1 MPSPNSG
8 KGFLFM
14 TDSRLT
20 PELITLYGTGWCPD
34 CKRSKQ
40 FFGEQRVPY
49 HYVDIDNDSDATA
62 FVEEVNKGFRS
73 IPTIVFPDGGVLVE
87 PSNAQLAEKLGM
99 QTRAKR
105 AFYDAIIIG
114 GGPTGL
120 TAATYLAR
128 EGVETLVIEKAGL
141 GGQAG
146 ITQTLDNFPGFD
158 EGILGAE
165 FAARLTRQAQ
175 RFGAEILQAQNVVS
189 IEQDGQYLCVHTAD
203 GSEYGATAVLLAT
216 GARYRRLGIPG
227 EDELVGSNVHFCATC
242 DGAFYKGKKVLVVGG
257 GNSGFEEGL
266 FLTKFAS
273 QVDIVEF
280 LPEVKASKTLKD
292 KVSETKNMSVTVNH
306 TVKELRAKTG
316 KLNTVI
322 VEDRATGEQKEWH
335 YDGVFVFVGL
345 SPNSDLVRG
354 KAEMDQW
361 GSVVTD
367 KTLMTSIPG
376 VFAAGDV
383 RAGSTKQAASAA
395 GEGAT
400 VALMMRQFLHKN
412 G

>member
-1 MPSPNSG
+1 
-8 KGFLFM
+8 M
-14 TDSRLT
+14 TDPRLT
-20 PELITLYGTGWCPD
+20 PEIITLYGTGWCPD

-49 HYVDIDNDSDATA
+49 AYVDVDADVDALA
-62 FVEEVNKGFRS
+62 FVEKTNNGMRS
-73 IPTIVFPDGGVLVE
+73 IPTIVFPDGAVLVE
-87 PSNAQLAEKLGM
+87 PSNAQLAEKLGL
-99 QTRAKR
+99 QTRAQR
-105 AFYDAIIIG
+105 SFYDAIIVG

-120 TAATYLAR
+120 TAALYLAR
-128 EGVETLVIEKAGL
+128 EGAEVLVIEKAGL

-158 EGILGAE
+158 DGIAGAE

-175 RFGAEILQAQNVVS
+175 KFGAEILQAQEVTALDK
-189 IEQDGQYLCVHTAD
+189 DGDYVCVTTGD
-203 GSEYGATAVLLAT
+203 GAEYGAKAVLLAS

-227 EDELVGSNVHFCATC
+227 EEELIGVNVHFCATC
-242 DGAFYKGKKVLVVGG
+242 DGAFYKGKKLLVIGG

-280 LPEVKASKTLKD
+280 GEKPKASQILQD
-292 KVSETKNMSVTVNH
+292 KVAEQPNMRVMLNH
-306 TVKELRAKTG
+306 AVKELRAKDNH
-316 KLNTVI
+316 LEAVV
-322 VEDRATGEQKEWH
+322 VEDRATGERKEWQ
-335 YDGVFVFVGL
+335 YDGIFVFIGL
-345 SPNSDLVRG
+345 SPNSDLLKG
-354 KAEMDQW
+354 KAEVDNW
-361 GSVVTD
+361 GFAVTD
-367 KTLMTSIPG
+367 KTLMTSILG

-400 VALMMRQFLHKN
+400 AALMMRAYLKEI
-412 G
+412 

>member
-1 MPSPNSG
+1 
-8 KGFLFM
+8 M
-14 TDSRLT
+14 TDSRST
-20 PELITLYGTGWCPD
+20 PEIITLYGTGWCPD

-49 HYVDIDNDSDATA
+49 HYVDIDNEPEAIA
-62 FVEEVNKGFRS
+62 FVEQTNNGFRS
-73 IPTIVFPDGGVLVE
+73 IPTIVFPDGSVLVE

-105 AFYDAIIIG
+105 AFYDAVIIG

-158 EGILGAE
+158 EGIPGAE

-175 RFGAEILQAQNVVS
+175 RFGAEILQAQDVAS
-189 IEQDGQYLCVHTAD
+189 IEQDGQYQCVHTAD

-227 EDELVGSNVHFCATC
+227 EEELIGSNVHFCATC

-266 FLTKFAS
+266 FLTRFAS
-273 QVDIVEF
+273 QVDIVDHS
-280 LPEVKASKTLKD
+280 PRAKASRILQE
-292 KVSETKNMSVTVNH
+292 KVAEQKNMSVTVNH
-306 TVKELRAKTG
+306 AVKELRAIG
-316 KLNTVI
+316 NQLDAVI

-335 YDGVFVFVGL
+335 YDGIFVFVGF
-345 SPNSDLVRG
+345 SPNSDLAKG
-354 KAEMDQW
+354 KADVDQW

-376 VFAAGDV
+376 LFAAGDV

-400 VALMMRQFLHKN
+400 VALMMRQYLQKN

>member
-1 MPSPNSG
+1 
-8 KGFLFM
+8 M
-14 TDSRLT
+14 TDPRLT
-20 PELITLYGTGWCPD
+20 PEIITLYGTGWCPD

-49 HYVDIDNDSDATA
+49 HYVDIDNDPEATA
-62 FVEEVNKGFRS
+62 FVEEVNKGYRS
-73 IPTIVFPDGGVLVE
+73 IPTIVFPDGSVLVE

-114 GGPTGL
+114 SGPTGL

-158 EGILGAE
+158 EGIPGAE

-175 RFGAEILQAQNVVS
+175 RFGAEILQAQDVVS
-189 IEQDGQYLCVHTAD
+189 IEQDGQYQCVHTAD

-216 GARYRRLGIPG
+216 GARYRRLGILG
-227 EDELVGSNVHFCATC
+227 EDDLVGSNVHFCATC

-280 LPEVKASKTLKD
+280 LPQVKASKTLRD
-292 KVSETKNMSVTVNH
+292 KVAEMQNMSVTINH
-306 TVKELRAKTG
+306 AVRELRAKNG
-316 KLNTVI
+316 KLDTVF

-345 SPNSDLVRG
+345 SPNSALVKG
-354 KAEMDQW
+354 KAEVDQW
-361 GSVVTD
+361 GAIVTD
-367 KTLMTSIPG
+367 GTLMTSLPG
-376 VFAAGDV
+376 LFAAGDV
-383 RAGSTKQAASAA
+383 RAGSTKQAVSAA

-400 VALMMRQFLHKN
+400 VALMMRQYLQKN